1 LKGRELALHAIALAL
16 PAPRAVQLADYD
28 AANPEHSAPDEKDES
43 PLNQEALWS
52 KRYQDAGEQYLFG
65 TEPNR
70 VLAHRAG
77 LLQEGRTALSK
88 ISTPANCC

>member
-1 LKGRELALHAIALAL
+1 
-16 PAPRAVQLADYD
+16 
-28 AANPEHSAPDEKDES
+28 
-43 PLNQEALWS
+43 LNQEALWS